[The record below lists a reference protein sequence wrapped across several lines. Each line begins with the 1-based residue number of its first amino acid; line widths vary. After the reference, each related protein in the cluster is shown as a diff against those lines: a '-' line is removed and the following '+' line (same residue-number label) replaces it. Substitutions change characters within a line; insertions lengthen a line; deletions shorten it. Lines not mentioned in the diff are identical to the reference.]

1 MTDAEP
7 PKTNASPPKKRRRST
22 AVKKK
27 KTAAPVEPVV
37 RATLA
42 PSHILIIDNGGDTLK
57 YGWATDEVPK
67 LMPNMTAR
75 MPYQVTVLV
84 GDELQKVQNP
94 NSLIGVTRSTERGII
109 TNLGNQTQVW
119 KRLLDQL
126 GVIVSVHS
134 EAASS
139 LGWKV
144 AKTTVPKPPKTIPA
158 PTIAVLLLLPPHCPR
173 LVCDQI
179 LNVWL
184 DDFGVSHV
192 GLGVSSVCAAKPH
205 PTYQTSCVVDLGW
218 SQSVM
223 VPTFKSK
230 PILDGKTTTTIKRVP
245 IGGRHLTN
253 MFKYYMSY
261 RQYNMMDQEVLLR
274 DVLEKLGYLSL
285 QVDEDL
291 ELARTLPSGRR
302 RYDRDYVLP
311 DYQTTFA
318 GIVRVPLS
326 LIRQQELEKKEQA
339 EGEDDDGDDDDDED
353 DSDVKTDDEED
364 DEDDDDVEGEDENGK
379 VADDNKNKDSDGD
392 DDEESLEQARARIRK
407 ERAEAERR
415 KRDEE
420 EEEQVLRVSVER
432 FAVPEVLFRPFDAGL
447 TSDLVG
453 LSHAVVQSIQACPK
467 PYQPAL
473 YKSIYVTGGLSQLP
487 NLKTRLEQEIRTL
500 IPNEYELDI
509 QMAESPI
516 NQAWLGAREWIKR
529 SPYTQW
535 SISREEWEA
544 ASKRKAYSRLLLLN
558 GGAFV

>member
-7 PKTNASPPKKRRRST
+7 PKTEVSPPKKRRRST

-27 KTAAPVEPVV
+27 KTAAPAEPEV

-42 PSHILIIDNGGDTLK
+42 PTHILIIDNGGDTLK
-57 YGWATDEVPK
+57 YGWATDENPT

-75 MPYQVTVLV
+75 MPYQLTVLV

-119 KRLLDQL
+119 KRLLDHL
-126 GVIVSVHS
+126 GVIISLHS

-144 AKTTVPKPPKTIPA
+144 SKTTVPAPPKTIPA
-158 PTIAVLLLLPPHCPR
+158 PAIAVLLLLPPHCPR

-184 DDFGVSHV
+184 DDFGVGHV

-218 SQSVM
+218 SQSLI
-223 VPTFKSK
+223 VPTFQSK
-230 PILDGKTTTTIKRVP
+230 PILDGKTATTIKRVP

-274 DVLEKLGYLSL
+274 HVLEKLGYLSL

-302 RYDRDYVLP
+302 HYDRDYVLP

-318 GIVRVPLS
+318 GSVRVPLS

-339 EGEDDDGDDDDDED
+339 EEEDDDDDDED

-364 DEDDDDVEGEDENGK
+364 DEDDDNDDVEGDDENGNGG
-379 VADDNKNKDSDGD
+379 DENENKDSDGD
-392 DDEESLEQARARIRK
+392 DEEETPEQARVRIRK

-415 KRDEE
+415 KRDED

-432 FAVPEVLFRPFDAGL
+432 FTIPEVLFRPFDAGL
-447 TSDLVG
+447 TPDLVG
-453 LSHAVVQSIQACPK
+453 LSHAIVQSIQACPK

-473 YKSIYVTGGLSQLP
+473 YQSIHVTGGLSQLP
-487 NLKTRLEQEIRTL
+487 NLKTRLEREIRTL
-500 IPNEYELDI
+500 IPNEYILDI
-509 QMAESPI
+509 QMSESPI
-516 NQAWLGAREWIKR
+516 QQAWLGAREWTKQ
-529 SPYTQW
+529 SPHTQW

-558 GGAFV
+558 GGTFV

>member
-27 KTAAPVEPVV
+27 KTAAPAEPAV

-42 PSHILIIDNGGDTLK
+42 PTHILIIDNGGDTLK
-57 YGWATDEVPK
+57 YGWATDEAPK

-75 MPYQVTVLV
+75 MPYQLSVLV

-119 KRLLDQL
+119 KRLLDHL
-126 GVIVSVHS
+126 GVIISVHS

-144 AKTTVPKPPKTIPA
+144 SKTTVPTPPKTIPA
-158 PTIAVLLLLPPHCPR
+158 PTIAVLLLLPPHYPR

-184 DDFGVSHV
+184 EDFGVSHV
-192 GLGVSSVCAAKPH
+192 GLAVSSVCAAKPH

-218 SQSVM
+218 SQSLM
-223 VPTFKSK
+223 VPTFQSK
-230 PILDGKTTTTIKRVP
+230 PILLDGKATIKRVP

-261 RQYNMMDQEVLLR
+261 RQYNLMDQEVLLR

-302 RYDRDYVLP
+302 HYDRDYVLP

-339 EGEDDDGDDDDDED
+339 EEEDDDDDDDDED
-353 DSDVKTDDEED
+353 DSDVKTDDEEN
-364 DEDDDDVEGEDENGK
+364 DEDDDDVEGYDENGT
-379 VADDNKNKDSDGD
+379 AGDKNENNDSDGD
-392 DDEESLEQARARIRK
+392 NDEETPEQARVRIRK

-415 KRDEE
+415 KREEE

-432 FAVPEVLFRPFDAGL
+432 FTIPEALFRPVDAGL
-447 TSDLVG
+447 TPDLVG
-453 LSHAVVQSIQACPK
+453 LSHAIVQSIQACPK

-473 YKSIYVTGGLSQLP
+473 YQSIHVTGGLSQLP
-487 NLKTRLEQEIRTL
+487 NLKARLEQEMRTL

-509 QMAESPI
+509 QMAQSPI
-516 NQAWLGAREWIKR
+516 HQAWLGAREWIKQ

-558 GGAFV
+558 GGTFV